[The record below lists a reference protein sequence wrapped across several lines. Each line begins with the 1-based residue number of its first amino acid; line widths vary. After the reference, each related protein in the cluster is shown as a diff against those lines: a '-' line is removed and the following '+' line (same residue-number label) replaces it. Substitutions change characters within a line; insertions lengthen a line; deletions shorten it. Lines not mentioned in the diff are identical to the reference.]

1 MNRNK
6 WVRIGIVLLV
16 LIFAFSLTLA
26 WAEPLEEEEE
36 PIQTRPSPMNRTMG
50 KSAPVT
56 MQSGK
61 TGLGT
66 RIMPGAGTFRLKDGR
81 QVQVVKGSRGN
92 QLFLLQG
99 RGKRPAPDGVYTQQ
113 NGQTITVR
121 GGLVVGQK
129 QMPIDPYDSNTRQTQ
144 GSQKQMPI
152 DPLGSNAMQAPGSQK
167 QLGGEDG
174 PIEGMRTR

>member
-6 WVRIGIVLLV
+6 WVRIGVFLLV

-36 PIQTRPSPMNRTMG
+36 PIQTRPNPMNRTMG
-50 KSAPVT
+50 RSAPVT

-81 QVQVVKGSRGN
+81 QVQVVKGSGGSR
-92 QLFLLQG
+92 LFLLQG

-113 NGQTITVR
+113 NGQIITVK
-121 GGLVVGQK
+121 GGSIVG
-129 QMPIDPYDSNTRQTQ
+129 
-144 GSQKQMPI
+144 
-152 DPLGSNAMQAPGSQK
+152 
-167 QLGGEDG
+167 LGGEDG
-174 PIEGMRTR
+174 PLEGMRLR

>member
-6 WVRIGIVLLV
+6 WVRIGVFWLV

-81 QVQVVKGSRGN
+81 QAQVVKGSGGSR
-92 QLFLLQG
+92 LFLLQG
-99 RGKRPAPDGVYTQQ
+99 RGKRPAPDGTYILQ
-113 NGQTITVR
+113 NGQRVTVR
-121 GGLVVGQK
+121 GGLIVGQA
-129 QMPIDPYDSNTRQTQ
+129 QMPIDPYGSNARQT
-144 GSQKQMPI
+144 P
-152 DPLGSNAMQAPGSQK
+152 GSNAMQAPGSQQ
-167 QLGGEDG
+167 QLGGENG
-174 PIEGMRTR
+174 PLEGMRTR